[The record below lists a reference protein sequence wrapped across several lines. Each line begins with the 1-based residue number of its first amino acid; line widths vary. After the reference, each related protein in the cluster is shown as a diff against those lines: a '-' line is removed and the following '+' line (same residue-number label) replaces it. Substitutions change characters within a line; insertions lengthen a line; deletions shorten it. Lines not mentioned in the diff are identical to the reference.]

1 MYLLEIRED
10 IYVEMKCVCVCVCVC
25 ACEKRN
31 VHVWKKFQFEIQKIK
46 Y

>member
-10 IYVEMKCVCVCVCVC
+10 IYVEMKCVCVC